1 MIRFI
6 AGAAVFGLVAYE
18 FLGADDFGP
27 TNPPHPIARPAPA
40 VFEPGWPIERPG
52 RSNAAAGSSART
64 LTIARSGNG
73 GFLTNCRAD
82 KAEGQCVVDTGAV
95 DPEALLVL
103 SRSDA
108 SDAGIDVENL
118 DFCDWSSTANGSV
131 RTAEAYVSR
140 LQIGPF
146 VVRNA
151 PVRVNGGPL
160 EIPLITTAFLRHFRV
175 TISADIMTI
184 SEAGR

>member
-6 AGAAVFGLVAYE
+6 VAAVVLGLIADA
-18 FLGADDFGP
+18 FLGADDLGP
-27 TNPPHPIARPAPA
+27 TNPPRSLARPAPA
-40 VFEPGWPIERPG
+40 VFEPGRPIEKPG
-52 RSNAAAGSSART
+52 RSNAAASSSART
-64 LTIARSGNG
+64 LTIARNGNG

-118 DFCDWSSTANGSV
+118 DFRDWSSTANGSV

-151 PVRVNGGPL
+151 PVRVNGVPL
-160 EIPLITTAFLRHFRV
+160 GIPLITTAFLRHFRV
-175 TISADIMTI
+175 MINADTMTI